1 MGWNHSTSHEALR
14 VKKGVTASPWSHAG
28 AVEEGLSHMKQAW
41 QVGSQM
47 PGLFGLSMVSKIY
60 PSKDCLQV
68 EICFRDEI
76 LDSAAVEGDSSCCFK
91 HSEGFAWNQLANS
104 LQPPKQFFP
113 RASERRVLLKVGSAY
128 FHIFTSSHLHIFTTS
143 HPHIFTS
150 SRPHIITSSHLH
162 ILTSSHLHIF
172 TSSYPHI
179 CTSSHLHIH
188 IFTSS
193 HLHIFTSSHPH
204 ILTFSLSFSLSL
216 SLSLSLLSVSLSLF
230 TLSFFFFLSLGRGQC
245 RRRITKRQPSRTK
258 RGSSVKNWGKIA
270 ISTCPD
276 EPFTHETR
284 FECQKLR

>member
-1 MGWNHSTSHEALR
+1 MEFPKIQAAIQGRGQQNSASSFQQFRGEVHGKTSRFINDEKGLLTSRGLCWNKRDHKSSRKSTDVYSNIR
-14 VKKGVTASPWSHAG
+14 WS
-28 AVEEGLSHMKQAW
+28 VIYVWTRLSFF
-41 QVGSQM
+41 V
-47 PGLFGLSMVSKIY
+47 
-60 PSKDCLQV
+60 
-68 EICFRDEI
+68 
-76 LDSAAVEGDSSCCFK
+76 
-91 HSEGFAWNQLANS
+91 
-104 LQPPKQFFP
+104 FFP

-143 HPHIFTS
+143 HPYIFTS

-216 SLSLSLLSVSLSLF
+216 SLSFSLSLSLSLLSVSLSLF

-258 RGSSVKNWGKIA
+258 RGSSVQNCGKIA
-270 ISTCPD
+270 IASVAD